1 MKFIPKNLV
10 KNLKNKQRFQNLNQM
25 KFVIE
30 HLEPEL
36 YKWCL
41 IEYEHISKIIGKSNL
56 IFTNMKNKKD
66 IKTLEKYGAV
76 YEKSVSELK
85 FGRICVLSQYSKKE
99 LAANDKNNFQYFVF
113 GGILGDNPSKKR
125 TNTIINLLIK
135 SKIKFET
142 RNLGNKQ
149 MPTDVAVYV
158 AKKILEGKK
167 LEDFKFIDEVE
178 VEINDNESVN
188 LPFRYVIN
196 GNKLVIN
203 QKLVD
208 YLRKRK
214 EF

>member
-25 KFVIE
+25 KFIIE

-36 YKWCL
+36 YDWCL
-41 IEYEHISKIIGKSNL
+41 IEYEHISKITGKGNL
-56 IFTNMKNKKD
+56 IFTNIEKKD
-66 IKTLEKYGAV
+66 MNKLKKYGVV
-76 YEKSVSELK
+76 YQKNISKLDFSN
-85 FGRICVLSQYSKKE
+85 ICVLSQYSKKT
-99 LAANDKNNFQYFVF
+99 LKIKDKNKFQYLVF
-113 GGILGDNPSKKR
+113 GGILGDNPAKKR
-125 TNTIINLLIK
+125 TETIIKKLKNK
-135 SKIKFET
+135 KVKFET

-149 MPTDVAVYV
+149 MPTDVAVFV
-158 AKKILEGKK
+158 TKNILDGKN
-167 LEDFKFIDEVE
+167 LNQLKFVDEIE